1 MKTIY
6 CFEYTFVQDQMGK
19 PQKLEYKTY
28 IIVEADSFGAEI
40 MDKNGDYIAYNSKN
54 AAISKFTKKYP
65 HVDMTTVY
73 VSEFKGDFID
83 SFEPIS

>member
-1 MKTIY
+1 MKNIY

-28 IIVEADSFGAEI
+28 IVINSEFGETQKDKAEA
-40 MDKNGDYIAYNSKN
+40 IA
-54 AAISKFTKKYP
+54 KFNKKYP

-73 VSEFKGDFID
+73 VSEFKGDCID
-83 SFEPIS
+83 SFEHTN